1 MVMRTFLVAL
11 VFLSA
16 PLAAAPARAAQS
28 SPRVSVLPFDGDMG
42 PALRDDIVRVLRARG
57 FSTVTS
63 IPRTDGTA
71 PYLRRPREHNWPAFV
86 PADVEAHGGRR
97 SIPFLVGNGATASV
111 VGRWSA
117 ASGQKQ
123 IRRTVARGFWKHLA
137 KALAAAQAPPR

>member
-63 IPRTDGTA
+63 IPRTDGTG
-71 PYLRRPREHNWPAFV
+71 PYLALAREHNLTAFGT
-86 PADVEAHGGRR
+86 ADVEAHGGARAIPLPVWHGPPASRVRR
-97 SIPFLVGNGATASV
+97 
-111 VGRWSA
+111 
-117 ASGQKQ
+117 
-123 IRRTVARGFWKHLA
+123 
-137 KALAAAQAPPR
+137 

>member
-1 MVMRTFLVAL
+1 MRTFLVAL

-63 IPRTDGTA
+63 IPRT
-71 PYLRRPREHNWPAFV
+71 
-86 PADVEAHGGRR
+86 
-97 SIPFLVGNGATASV
+97 
-111 VGRWSA
+111 
-117 ASGQKQ
+117 QKQ

-137 KALAAAQAPPR
+137 KALAAAQAPPRDEFDPAPPMFIDASYADDAKPALSRR